1 MPALTGRRR
10 CTLTRVDG
18 ALTGLPVGTLASAL
32 VARIEQPADQ
42 RAHGLRTL
50 RWSSAGHLP
59 PLLLRP
65 DGQVQ
70 VLHRP
75 AERLLGTESGGP
87 RSNHDAV
94 LRPGDTVVLY
104 TDGLV
109 EHGRCGIDDGIARLT
124 GVLAEVGELPLEELC
139 DELLNR
145 IVPGRTDDDIA
156 VLAVRCHPED
166 G

>member
-1 MPALTGRRR
+1 
-10 CTLTRVDG
+10 
-18 ALTGLPVGTLASAL
+18 
-32 VARIEQPADQ
+32 
-42 RAHGLRTL
+42 
-50 RWSSAGHLP
+50 
-59 PLLLRP
+59 
-65 DGQVQ
+65 VQ
-70 VLHRP
+70 VLHRS
-75 AERLLGTESGGP
+75 AERLLGTEFGGP